1 MHVFLILTEGDQ
13 KSKENEAE
21 KKEKTEK
28 PDPDA
33 EAEDQIHGPGK
44 EIFWNPICKAIL
56 DPRWYGNLLSCFKNS
71 DTTTDALV
79 LCFPFNSGQET

>member
-1 MHVFLILTEGDQ
+1 MISYPISVTRMLCLRRGGYCELRNKEGDQ

-56 DPRWYGNLLSCFKNS
+56 DPR
-71 DTTTDALV
+71 
-79 LCFPFNSGQET
+79 

>member
-13 KSKENEAE
+13 KSKENEAK

-28 PDPDA
+28 PNPDA

-56 DPRWYGNLLSCFKNS
+56 DSRWYGNLLQYLIN
-71 DTTTDALV
+71 TVTQQLM
-79 LCFPFNSGQET
+79 L